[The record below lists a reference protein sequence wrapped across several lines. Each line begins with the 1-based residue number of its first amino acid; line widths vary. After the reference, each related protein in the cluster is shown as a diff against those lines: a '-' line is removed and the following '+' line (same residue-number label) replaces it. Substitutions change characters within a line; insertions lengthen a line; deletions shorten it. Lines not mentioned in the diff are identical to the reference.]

1 MDTAHLQFPP
11 VFLFVDSEFTDFSD
25 RSPLSIGIA
34 AQDGR
39 RFYVEL
45 DDADLDRCSDFVAT
59 QVLPLLGDDPA
70 ARCDFRAAGL
80 RLRQWLSS
88 YAGRDV
94 VLVHGFFADR
104 EIFFD
109 LLRAEPGAGRKVVG
123 TPQEH
128 EAFADLGRELGMA
141 KLLPMDVGTR
151 VNQDA
156 FAHYFE
162 VNSQARRHHS
172 LDDALA
178 LMAAFL
184 THPGARDAAQ
194 VGEPHGQ

>member
-1 MDTAHLQFPP
+1 MDTTHLQFPP
-11 VFLFVDSEFTDFSD
+11 VFLFADSEFTNLAD
-25 RSPLSIGIA
+25 RTPLSFGIA

-45 DDADLDRCSDFVAT
+45 DDTDLNHCSDFVIT
-59 QVLPLLGDDPA
+59 HVLPLMGEDPA
-70 ARCDFRAAGL
+70 ARCDCRDAGL
-80 RLRQWLSS
+80 RLRQWLIA
-88 YAGRDV
+88 YADRDV
-94 VLVHGFFADR
+94 VLVHTYIADR

-109 LLRAEPGAGRKVVG
+109 LLRAEPGAGRTIVG
-123 TPQEH
+123 TLQEH
-128 EAFADLGRELGMA
+128 EAFADLGLELGLA

-184 THPGARDAAQ
+184 THPGARAAAQ
-194 VGEPHGQ
+194 IGEPHGQ